1 MFKCYKIIIITVYME
16 KLIVYKTEFHKGRV
30 GRLMDGG
37 YVINRLPGSYD
48 ILISG
53 GIANDISFEKDFLIK
68 YSNIKC
74 LAFDGTSSLDRRFSI
89 FSYNN

>member
-1 MFKCYKIIIITVYME
+1 MD
-16 KLIVYKTEFHKGRV
+16 KLIVYKTEFDKGRV

-53 GIANDISFEKDFLIK
+53 VFINPKESYLLIS
-68 YSNIKC
+68 
-74 LAFDGTSSLDRRFSI
+74 
-89 FSYNN
+89 